1 MKPAV
6 LGARGRRSAAKRGIY
21 DKAEHTFTFAK
32 MGVCT
37 FGGGYAMLP
46 MLEREC
52 VDRYKWATREELL
65 DYFAIGQCTPGVIA
79 VNTATFVGSRIR
91 GFLGAA
97 VATAG
102 VVAPSIVIIV
112 IIAALLSNFAHI
124 EAVQNAFAGIRV
136 AVAALIVNAVIRI
149 ARQNIKNWL
158 GIALCV
164 FAFVIVA
171 VLGASP
177 VYVVVGA
184 GVLGLAMGHFSKK
197 NKAEGPKA

>member
-1 MKPAV
+1 MTKLSTLFLAFARI
-6 LGARGRRSAAKRGIY
+6 GAL
-21 DKAEHTFTFAK
+21 
-32 MGVCT
+32 T

-149 ARQNIKNWL
+149 ARQNIKHWL

-184 GVLGLAMGHFSKK
+184 GVLGLAMGLFSKK

>member
-1 MKPAV
+1 M
-6 LGARGRRSAAKRGIY
+6 
-21 DKAEHTFTFAK
+21 
-32 MGVCT
+32 
-37 FGGGYAMLP
+37 
-46 MLEREC
+46 
-52 VDRYKWATREELL
+52 
-65 DYFAIGQCTPGVIA
+65 
-79 VNTATFVGSRIR
+79 
-91 GFLGAA
+91 
-97 VATAG
+97 
-102 VVAPSIVIIV
+102 
-112 IIAALLSNFAHI
+112 
-124 EAVQNAFAGIRV
+124 QNAFAGIRV